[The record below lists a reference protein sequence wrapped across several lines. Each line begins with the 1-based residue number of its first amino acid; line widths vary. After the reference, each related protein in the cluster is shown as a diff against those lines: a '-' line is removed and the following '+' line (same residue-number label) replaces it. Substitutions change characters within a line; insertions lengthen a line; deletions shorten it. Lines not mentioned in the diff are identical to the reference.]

1 MNDLKRPEPSPEFSD
16 DDIRALFAVTPV
28 YDDAPAFQARVTRG
42 LRMKLWLRQGVIAL
56 AGIVGG
62 LYALA
67 QFVRVPGLGSSL
79 GFGGKGLAP
88 GMAQVE
94 SGHTLRAG
102 VEFFDGMGK
111 NAVSLFDSSVKYLG
125 LMQTPLFF
133 WLSFSLCLVCLALYY
148 AYSQE
153 ETI

>member
-1 MNDLKRPEPSPEFSD
+1 
-16 DDIRALFAVTPV
+16 LFASTPI
-28 YDDAPAFQARVTRG
+28 YDDADAFKSRVTRG
-42 LRMKLWLRQGVIAL
+42 LRLKLWLRQGVIAL

-67 QFVRVPGLGSSL
+67 QFVRVPSL
-79 GFGGKGLAP
+79 GFGGKALGTQ
-88 GMAQVE
+88 MAHVE
-94 SGHTLRAG
+94 TGETFRAG
-102 VEFFDGMGK
+102 VEFFDVIGK
-111 NAVSLFDSSVKYLG
+111 NAMNLFDSSVRYLG

-133 WLSFSLCLVCLALYY
+133 WVSFSLCLVCLALYY

>member
-1 MNDLKRPEPSPEFSD
+1 MNDLKRPEPSD
-16 DDIRALFAVTPV
+16 DDIRALFAVAPA

-67 QFVRVPGLGSSL
+67 QFVRVPGLGFSGNAVNS
-79 GFGGKGLAP
+79 
-88 GMAQVE
+88 GMAQME
-94 SGHTLRAG
+94 GGHTLRAG